1 MLTLVV
7 EDDPVSAF
15 ALADELE
22 LAGHPVVGPARSSG
36 EAIALARA
44 RPPKL
49 ALIDLNLESVGA
61 GLRVAQQLAAEFDVS
76 VIFVTANVETARAHA
91 DQALGVLAKPFDNAE
106 VAAVVRYV
114 EARRRGEKPTPPSC
128 PSFEPFH

>member
-22 LAGHPVVGPARSSG
+22 LSGHAVVGPARSSG

-44 RPPKL
+44 RPPSL
-49 ALIDLNLESVGA
+49 ALIDLNLESANA
-61 GLRVAQQLAAEFDVS
+61 GLRVAQQLSAEFDVP

-114 EARRRGEKPTPPSC
+114 EARLRGEEPAPPSC
-128 PSFEPFH
+128 PSFEAFH